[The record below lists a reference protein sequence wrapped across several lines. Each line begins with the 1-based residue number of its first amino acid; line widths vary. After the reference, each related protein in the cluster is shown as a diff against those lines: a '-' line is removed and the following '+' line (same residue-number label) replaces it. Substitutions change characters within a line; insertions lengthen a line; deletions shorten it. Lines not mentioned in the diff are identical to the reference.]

1 MAVESQ
7 AAGLPSM
14 GKACSW
20 PPAGEHAVGWI
31 LGFLASIGLQSAITV
46 FADDLHVFYSLFLEL
61 ARGDKNWRKRV
72 G

>member
-7 AAGLPSM
+7 AAVLPSM
-14 GKACSW
+14 GKTCSW

-31 LGFLASIGLQSAITV
+31 LEFLASIGLQSAITV
-46 FADDLHVFYSLFLEL
+46 FADDLHKYYSLFLEL
-61 ARGDKNWRKRV
+61 ARVDKNWRKWV